1 MWIGGLGATQAG
13 REGGGGARLEAG
25 EASHVQGEAADVAL
39 QAETLHRLVG
49 QPHEQLHTPAPARAH
64 TQPNTQTH
72 TCKPT
77 THRGSLGRCAA
88 SRSGSTASH
97 NGTGGRAGTPTCTP
111 MGGSSTV
118 QLRTSVEEKPE
129 RSQSS
134 STCVHADGRLVGDC
148 IERTDGGGQMT
159 DGRLVREPPACGC
172 CSLSIR
178 LIGPRLCRRRWA
190 ARMRPEISHPQMQR
204 SLLLANSGPNLDMPT
219 NIQI

>member
-1 MWIGGLGATQAG
+1 MYIL
-13 REGGGGARLEAG
+13 
-25 EASHVQGEAADVAL
+25 
-39 QAETLHRLVG
+39 
-49 QPHEQLHTPAPARAH
+49 PHTH
-64 TQPNTQTH
+64 TQTH
-72 TCKPT
+72 THIHT
-77 THRGSLGRCAA
+77 TQHTHRGSLGRCAA
-88 SRSGSTASH
+88 SRSGSIASH
-97 NGTGGRAGTPTCTP
+97 HGKGGRAGTHACTP

-204 SLLLANSGPNLDMPT
+204 SLLLANSGPNSDMPT

>member
-1 MWIGGLGATQAG
+1 MRRARHRMC
-13 REGGGGARLEAG
+13 RERRQTWPCRPRHSTDSSVSRTSSSTHLHPRAR
-25 EASHVQGEAADVAL
+25 
-39 QAETLHRLVG
+39 
-49 QPHEQLHTPAPARAH
+49 
-64 TQPNTQTH
+64 TH
-72 TCKPT
+72 THN
-77 THRGSLGRCAA
+77 THTGSLERCAA
-88 SRSGSTASH
+88 SRSGSIASH
-97 NGTGGRAGTPTCTP
+97 DGTGGRAGTPTCTP

-204 SLLLANSGPNLDMPT
+204 SLLLANSGPNLVRPT
-219 NIQI
+219 NTQI